1 MQYEIVFK
9 GDTWF
14 MLYLP
19 SSNCSC
25 YSKCPAEGGS
35 LYSFDC
41 STSTH
46 DRNAKNKVQDIHI
59 HANKAKAKKQYN
71 IT

>member
-9 GDTWF
+9 GDRNVHVILAFLEVLLLLKVSVEDGSW
-14 MLYLP
+14 Y
-19 SSNCSC
+19 SS
-25 YSKCPAEGGS
+25 
-35 LYSFDC
+35 DC

-46 DRNAKNKVQDIHI
+46 DRNAKTKSSTYTYMQTKEKV
-59 HANKAKAKKQYN
+59 KKQYN

>member
-1 MQYEIVFK
+1 
-9 GDTWF
+9 

-19 SSNCSC
+19 SSYSPGCCSNCSEDGC
-25 YSKCPAEGGS
+25 SWYSSKG
-35 LYSFDC
+35 

-46 DRNAKNKVQDIHI
+46 NRNANTWSSTYTYMEMRTKF
-59 HANKAKAKKQYN
+59 KKQYN

>member
-1 MQYEIVFK
+1 M
-9 GDTWF
+9 F

-25 YSKCPAEGGS
+25 CSKCPVEGGS
-35 LYSFDC
+35 RYSSDC

-46 DRNAKNKVQDIHI
+46 DRNAKTMSSTYTYMQT
-59 HANKAKAKKQYN
+59 KAKAKKQYN
-71 IT
+71 NT